1 MTTAHTTARPWVC
14 LAKTDPAHQPDT
26 SAPDPRRGSQPAL
39 LQEAR
44 GRITLG
50 QQRKFLDRLAEKSR
64 PALADLT
71 APARRES
78 LRSGVWSSSVRT
90 AFLTSEAEHLMT
102 RANMQRQL
110 LTDSARW
117 PHSMSQVVLWE
128 QPEGRPEIARTHV
141 AALDDTDPATLV
153 ESALP
158 SMRRRG
164 CRTAEVRVGWDHPE
178 LAESL
183 RRQSGWSETPLEG
196 GDLLF
201 SRGLSSI
208 PGEE

>member
-1 MTTAHTTARPWVC
+1 MTTAHTVARPWPSPQG
-14 LAKTDPAHQPDT
+14 THQPR
-26 SAPDPRRGSQPAL
+26 SPGPSPIDPRRGSQPAL

-71 APARRES
+71 APARRGS
-78 LRSGVWSSSVRT
+78 LRSGVWSSAVRT
-90 AFLTSEAEHLMT
+90 AFLTSEAELLMT
-102 RANMQRQL
+102 RADMQRQL
-110 LTDSARW
+110 LTDSAPW
-117 PHSMSQVVLWE
+117 PHPVSRVVLWE
-128 QPEGRPEIARTHV
+128 RPEGRPEIARTHV
-141 AALDDTDPATLV
+141 AALDGTDPAALV

-158 SMRRRG
+158 CMRRGG

-183 RRQSGWSETPLEG
+183 RRQPGWSETPLEG